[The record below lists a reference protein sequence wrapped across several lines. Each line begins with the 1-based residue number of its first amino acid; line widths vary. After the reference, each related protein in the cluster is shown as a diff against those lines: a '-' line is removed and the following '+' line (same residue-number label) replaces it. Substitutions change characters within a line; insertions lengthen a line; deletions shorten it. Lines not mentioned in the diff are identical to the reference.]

1 MVVRTRRGAGR
12 TAGRPRGG
20 HPVAGGRVRESGA
33 VTAEAALVL
42 PVLVLVTLALV
53 WMSSLVLTQVRL
65 VDAARETA
73 RAVARDDGVA
83 AARSQGLRVAPE
95 GAEVEVREQDGAVT
109 VTVTARVHPLPG
121 LAFLPAAQLSADAV
135 TSAEEP

>member
-1 MVVRTRRGAGR
+1 MEQRARRW
-12 TAGRPRGG
+12 PRGRRC
-20 HPVAGGRVRESGA
+20 AERGA

-42 PVLVLVTLALV
+42 PVLVLVTVALV
-53 WMSSLVLTQVRL
+53 WTSSLVLTQVRL

-73 RAVARDDGVA
+73 RAVARDDGVES
-83 AARSQGLRVAPE
+83 ARAQGARVAPD
-95 GAEVEVREQDGAVT
+95 GARVEVREEDGTVT

-121 LAFLPAAQLSADAV
+121 LAFLPSAEMTADAV

>member
-1 MVVRTRRGAGR
+1 MDVRTRSVAGR
-12 TAGRPRGG
+12 RAGRRQT
-20 HPVAGGRVRESGA
+20 GRRRSESGA
-33 VTAEAALVL
+33 VTAEAALAL

-73 RAVARDDGVA
+73 RAVARDDGVD
-83 AARSQGLRVAPE
+83 AARAQGVRVAPD
-95 GAEVEVREQDGAVT
+95 GAEVEVREADGTVT

-121 LAFLPAAQLSADAV
+121 LAFLPAAEMSADAV
-135 TSAEEP
+135 TSAEGP